1 MAGQETTG
9 KGVAFIT
16 GGSRGIG
23 AALAQTAAARGYAVA
38 IVYRDRSA
46 DADKVVAGIEKA
58 GGRALAIRADIADE
72 SAIVRAFKQADALG
86 PLTLLVNNAG
96 ITGPMRRVADVDGAT
111 LDQVMRIN
119 VTAPF
124 LCAREAVLRMSTARG
139 GKGGSI
145 VNISSGASQLGS
157 GGTWVH
163 YAASKGA
170 IDTFTIGLARE
181 VAAEGIRV
189 NGVRAGMID
198 TEIHAARAPE
208 LTAKMVAGIPLGRI
222 GKPEEI
228 ANTVLW
234 LASGEASYVTGALM
248 DVRGGM

>member
-1 MAGQETTG
+1 MAGQETAG
-9 KGVAFIT
+9 KAVAFIT

>member
-1 MAGQETTG
+1 MAVQGSSNR
-9 KGVAFIT
+9 GVAFIT

-23 AALAQTAAARGYAVA
+23 AALARTAAQRGYAVA

-58 GGRALAIRADIADE
+58 GGRAIAIRADIADE
-72 SAIVRAFKQADALG
+72 AAIVDAFRQSDALG

-96 ITGPMRRVADVDGAT
+96 ITGPMARVADIDAATVDS
-111 LDQVMRIN
+111 VMRIN

-124 LCAREAVLRMSTARG
+124 VCAREAVRRMSTARG

-145 VNISSGASQLGS
+145 VNISSGASQMGS

-189 NGVRAGMID
+189 NGVRAGMIA

-222 GKPEEI
+222 GQPEEI

-234 LASGEASYVTGALM
+234 LASDEASFVTGALM

>member
-1 MAGQETTG
+1 MTK
-9 KGVAFIT
+9 KGVALIT

-23 AALAQTAAARGYAVA
+23 AAISIAAAKRGYAVA
-38 IVYRDRSA
+38 ILYRDRDK
-46 DADKVVAGIEKA
+46 DANAVVSGIEKD
-58 GGRALAIRADIADE
+58 GGRAIAIRADISDE
-72 SAIVRAFKQADALG
+72 TAIVDAFKQADALG

-96 ITGPMRRVADVDGAT
+96 ITGPMARVADIDAVTVDN
-111 LDQVMRIN
+111 VMRIN

-124 LCAREAVLRMSTARG
+124 VCAREAVRRMSTARG

-145 VNISSGASQLGS
+145 VNISSGASQMGS
-157 GGTWVH
+157 GGTWIH

-170 IDTFTIGLARE
+170 IDTFTVGLARE

-234 LASGEASYVTGALM
+234 LASDEASFVTGALM

>member
-1 MAGQETTG
+1 MAIQEKAG
-9 KGVAFIT
+9 RGVAFIT

-46 DADKVVAGIEKA
+46 DADKVVAGIVKA
-58 GGRALAIRADIADE
+58 GGRALAIRADIAEE
-72 SAIVRAFKQADALG
+72 SAIVDAFRQADALG
-86 PLTLLVNNAG
+86 PLALLVNNAG
-96 ITGPMRRVADVDGAT
+96 ITGPMARVADIDAATVDR
-111 LDQVMRIN
+111 VMRIN

-124 LCAREAVLRMSTARG
+124 VCAREAVRRMSTARG

-234 LASGEASYVTGALM
+234 LASDEASYVTGALM

>member
-1 MAGQETTG
+1 MTEA
-9 KGVAFIT
+9 GVALIT

-23 AALAQTAAARGYAVA
+23 AAIAGAAAKRGYVVA
-38 IVYRDRSA
+38 ILYRDRDK
-46 DADKVVAGIEKA
+46 DANAVVSEIVKV

-72 SAIVRAFKQADALG
+72 TAIVDAFRQADALG

-96 ITGPMRRVADVDGAT
+96 ITGPMARVADIDAATVDN
-111 LDQVMRIN
+111 VMRIN

-124 LCAREAVLRMSTARG
+124 VCAREAVRRMSTARG

-145 VNISSGASQLGS
+145 VNISSGASQMGS

-208 LTAKMVAGIPLGRI
+208 LTAKMISGIPLGRI

-234 LASGEASYVTGALM
+234 LASDEASFVTGALM

>member
-1 MAGQETTG
+1 MTK
-9 KGVAFIT
+9 KGVALIT

-23 AALAQTAAARGYAVA
+23 AAISIAAAKRGYAVA
-38 IVYRDRSA
+38 ILYRDRDK
-46 DADKVVAGIEKA
+46 DANAVVSGIEKD
-58 GGRALAIRADIADE
+58 GGRAIAIRADISDE
-72 SAIVRAFKQADALG
+72 TAIVDAFKQADALG

-96 ITGPMRRVADVDGAT
+96 ITGPMARVADIDAATVDN
-111 LDQVMRIN
+111 VMRIN

-124 LCAREAVLRMSTARG
+124 VCAREAVRRMSTARG

-145 VNISSGASQLGS
+145 VNISSGASQMGS
-157 GGTWVH
+157 GGTWIH

-170 IDTFTIGLARE
+170 IDTFTVGLARE

-234 LASGEASYVTGALM
+234 LASDEASFVTGALM

>member
-1 MAGQETTG
+1 MTK
-9 KGVAFIT
+9 KGVALIT

-23 AALAQTAAARGYAVA
+23 AAISIAAAKRGYAVA
-38 IVYRDRSA
+38 ILYRDRDK
-46 DADKVVAGIEKA
+46 DANAVVSGIEKD
-58 GGRALAIRADIADE
+58 GGRAIAIRADISDE
-72 SAIVRAFKQADALG
+72 TAIVDAFKQADALG

-96 ITGPMRRVADVDGAT
+96 ITGPMARVADIDAATVDN
-111 LDQVMRIN
+111 VMRIN

-124 LCAREAVLRMSTARG
+124 VCAREAVRRMSTARG

-145 VNISSGASQLGS
+145 VNISSGASQMGS
-157 GGTWVH
+157 GGTWIH

-170 IDTFTIGLARE
+170 IDTFTVGLARE

-189 NGVRAGMID
+189 TGVRAGMID

-234 LASGEASYVTGALM
+234 LASDEASFVTGALM

>member
-1 MAGQETTG
+1 MTEA
-9 KGVAFIT
+9 GVALIT

-23 AALAQTAAARGYAVA
+23 AAIAGAAAKRGYVVA
-38 IVYRDRSA
+38 ILYRDRDK
-46 DADKVVAGIEKA
+46 DANAVVSEIVKV

-72 SAIVRAFKQADALG
+72 TAIVDAFRQADALG

-96 ITGPMRRVADVDGAT
+96 ITGPMARVADVDAAT
-111 LDQVMRIN
+111 VDNVMRIN

-124 LCAREAVLRMSTARG
+124 VCAREAVRRMSNARG

-145 VNISSGASQLGS
+145 INISSGASQMGS

-208 LTAKMVAGIPLGRI
+208 LTAKMISGIPLGRI

-228 ANTVLW
+228 ASTVLW
-234 LASGEASYVTGALM
+234 LASDEASFVTGALM

>member
-1 MAGQETTG
+1 MTK
-9 KGVAFIT
+9 KGVALIT

-23 AALAQTAAARGYAVA
+23 AAISIAAAKRGYAVA
-38 IVYRDRSA
+38 ILYRDRDK
-46 DADKVVAGIEKA
+46 DANAVVAGIEKD

-72 SAIVRAFKQADALG
+72 SAIVDAFRQADALG

-96 ITGPMRRVADVDGAT
+96 ITGPMARVADIDAATVDN
-111 LDQVMRIN
+111 VMRIN

-124 LCAREAVLRMSTARG
+124 VCAREAVRRMSTARG

-145 VNISSGASQLGS
+145 VNISSGASQMGS

-208 LTAKMVAGIPLGRI
+208 LTAKMISGIPLGRN

-228 ANTVLW
+228 ASTVLW
-234 LASGEASYVTGALM
+234 LASDEASFVTGALM

>member
-1 MAGQETTG
+1 MTK
-9 KGVAFIT
+9 KGVALIT

-23 AALAQTAAARGYAVA
+23 AAISIAAAKRGYAVA
-38 IVYRDRSA
+38 ILYRDRDK
-46 DADKVVAGIEKA
+46 DANAVVSGIEKD
-58 GGRALAIRADIADE
+58 GGRAIAIRADISDE
-72 SAIVRAFKQADALG
+72 TAIVDAFKQADALG

-96 ITGPMRRVADVDGAT
+96 ITGPMARVADIDAATVDN
-111 LDQVMRIN
+111 VMRIN

-124 LCAREAVLRMSTARG
+124 VCAREAVRRMSTARG

-145 VNISSGASQLGS
+145 VNISSGASQMGS
-157 GGTWVH
+157 GGTWIH

-170 IDTFTIGLARE
+170 IDTFTVGLARE

-208 LTAKMVAGIPLGRI
+208 LTAKMISGIPLGRI

-234 LASGEASYVTGALM
+234 LASDEASFVTGALM

>member
-1 MAGQETTG
+1 MAGQETAG

-170 IDTFTIGLARE
+170 NDTFTIGLARE

>member
-1 MAGQETTG
+1 MTEA
-9 KGVAFIT
+9 GVALIT

-23 AALAQTAAARGYAVA
+23 AAIAGAAAKRGYVVA
-38 IVYRDRSA
+38 ILYRDRDK
-46 DADKVVAGIEKA
+46 DANAVVSEIVKV

-72 SAIVRAFKQADALG
+72 TAIVDAFRQADALG

-96 ITGPMRRVADVDGAT
+96 ITGPMARVADIDAATVDN
-111 LDQVMRIN
+111 VMRIN

-124 LCAREAVLRMSTARG
+124 VCAREAVRRMSTARG

-145 VNISSGASQLGS
+145 VNISSGASQMGS
-157 GGTWVH
+157 GGIWVH

-208 LTAKMVAGIPLGRI
+208 LTAKMISGIPLGRI

-228 ANTVLW
+228 ASTVLW
-234 LASGEASYVTGALM
+234 LASDEASFVTGALV

>member
-1 MAGQETTG
+1 MTEA
-9 KGVAFIT
+9 GVALIT

-23 AALAQTAAARGYAVA
+23 AAIAGAAAKRGYMVA
-38 IVYRDRSA
+38 ILYRDRDK
-46 DADKVVAGIEKA
+46 DANAVVSEIVKV

-72 SAIVRAFKQADALG
+72 TAIVDAFRQADALG

-96 ITGPMRRVADVDGAT
+96 ITGPMARVADIDAVTVDN
-111 LDQVMRIN
+111 VMRIN

-124 LCAREAVLRMSTARG
+124 VCAREAVRRMSTARG

-145 VNISSGASQLGS
+145 VNISSGASQMGS

-208 LTAKMVAGIPLGRI
+208 LTAKMISGIPLGRI

-234 LASGEASYVTGALM
+234 LASDEASFVTGALM

>member
-1 MAGQETTG
+1 MTK
-9 KGVAFIT
+9 KGVALIT

-23 AALAQTAAARGYAVA
+23 AAISIAAAKRGYAVA
-38 IVYRDRSA
+38 ILYRDRDK
-46 DADKVVAGIEKA
+46 DANAVVAGIEKD

-72 SAIVRAFKQADALG
+72 TAIVDAFRQADALG

-96 ITGPMRRVADVDGAT
+96 ITGPMARVADIDAATVDN
-111 LDQVMRIN
+111 VMRIN

-124 LCAREAVLRMSTARG
+124 VCAREAVRRMSTARG

-145 VNISSGASQLGS
+145 VNISSGASQMGS
-157 GGTWVH
+157 GGIWVH

-208 LTAKMVAGIPLGRI
+208 LTAKMISGIPLGRI

-228 ANTVLW
+228 ASTVLW
-234 LASGEASYVTGALM
+234 LASDEASFVTGALV